1 MTTSN
6 LSWPWLLTPVAS
18 VALASTPW
26 WSADVWLQGLALG
39 GVGLLSA
46 ALVGAL
52 RARTRHPAQAP
63 EAHAQP
69 GKKTTDPTLHASL
82 GTLLRTLLPTWQ
94 GHVDDAQRQT
104 EQAITQLTT
113 SFAHVLQQFD
123 LAGIATGSGAAHAGR
138 SIGLLSVCERELQPV
153 VTSLTEVIESKDAM
167 LTNIHQLAS
176 QTKELQA
183 MAAEVSSIAAQ
194 TNLLAINA
202 AIEAARAG
210 ESGRGFAVVAA
221 EVRKLSQRSADTGKS
236 IAQRVGQI
244 AAIMD
249 ATMASASTAHVQD
262 KHVVSMSGHVVD
274 DVLGHVKKLGTA
286 SDTMHHHGLIVRQE
300 VEKLLIAMQF
310 QDRVSQMLSAVTGDI
325 LRLQGALES
334 PHATLNAH
342 DWMESFAATFTMQD
356 QHIRNH

>member
-1 MTTSN
+1 MN
-6 LSWPWLLTPVAS
+6 HQAPVWPWLLAPIATMSLTS
-18 VALASTPW
+18 VPWWTSAPWLQWSALAGAGLVSM
-26 WSADVWLQGLALG
+26 ALVWALLAARRQAVPSPAAHAG
-39 GVGLLSA
+39 TACATDNPYA
-46 ALVGAL
+46 AL
-52 RARTRHPAQAP
+52 T
-63 EAHAQP
+63 
-69 GKKTTDPTLHASL
+69 
-82 GTLLRTLLPTWQ
+82 TLLQSALPTWQ
-94 GHVDDAQRQT
+94 GHVRDAQRQT
-104 EQAITQLTT
+104 EEAITQLTT

-123 LAGIATGSGAAHAGR
+123 LAGIAGESTQAQAGR

-153 VTSLTEVIESKDAM
+153 VSSLTEVIESRDAM

-210 ESGRGFAVVAA
+210 DSGRGFAVVAA
-221 EVRKLSQRSADTGKS
+221 EVRKLSQRSADTGKN
-236 IAQRVGQI
+236 IGARVGQI

-249 ATMASASTAHVQD
+249 TTMASASSAHEQD
-262 KHVVSMSGHVVD
+262 RHVVSMSGHVVD

-300 VEKLLIAMQF
+300 VEKLLMAMQF
-310 QDRVSQMLSAVTGDI
+310 QDRVSQMLAAVTGDI
-325 LRLQGALES
+325 ARLQHALTA

-342 DWMESFAATFTMQD
+342 DWMADFSATFTMHE
-356 QHIRNH
+356 QHLHRH